1 MDSKNPAD
9 EKLKAEVRRKYGEIA
24 KEPNA
29 SSCCGMSSTRES
41 SRCCGGNGSTSA
53 LDYSFVGEDY
63 RKLPGYQAEADL
75 GLGCGLPTE
84 LALIREGDTVLD
96 LGSGAGNDA
105 FVARRAVG
113 EKGRVIGLDMTAE
126 MVERAK
132 ANNQKLGFKNVEF
145 ILGEIESMPI
155 SEALADVVVSNCVL
169 NLVPNKT
176 KAFAEIFRILKP
188 GGHFNVS
195 DIVLMGELPEKI
207 RTQAVLYVGCVSGA
221 IQKKDYLDGL
231 SKAGFIH
238 VKVQKERR
246 VEVPREVL
254 LQHLAAEE
262 LAAWEASGTGIFSV
276 TVWGEKPM
284 VEVRGKKSASSSCGC
299 GGCCG

>member
-1 MDSKNPAD
+1 MASENPAA
-9 EKLKAEVRRKYGEIA
+9 ENLKEEVRKKYGEIA
-24 KEPNA
+24 RVVKA
-29 SSCCGMSSTRES
+29 GSCCGTPSSDVAS
-41 SRCCGGNGSTSA
+41 CCGKTKTPSGFSYSMVGD
-53 LDYSFVGEDY
+53 DY
-63 RKLPGYQAEADL
+63 KQLPGYQADADL

-113 EKGRVIGLDMTAE
+113 EKGRVIGLDMTVE

-132 ANNQKLGFKNVEF
+132 ANNEKLGFTNVEF
-145 ILGEIESMPI
+145 LLGEIESMPI
-155 SEALADVVVSNCVL
+155 PEAMADVVVSNCVL
-169 NLVPNKT
+169 NLVPDKT
-176 KAFAEIFRILKP
+176 KAFGEIFRVLKP

-207 RTQAVLYVGCVSGA
+207 RSQAALFVGCVSGA
-221 IQKKDYLDGL
+221 IQKKDYLNGI
-231 SKAGFIH
+231 SKAGFVD

-246 VEVPREVL
+246 VEVPREVI
-254 LQHLAAEE
+254 LQYLTAEE

-276 TVWGEKPM
+276 TVWGEKPRT
-284 VEVRGKKSASSSCGC
+284 EVRGKKTEFSSCGC